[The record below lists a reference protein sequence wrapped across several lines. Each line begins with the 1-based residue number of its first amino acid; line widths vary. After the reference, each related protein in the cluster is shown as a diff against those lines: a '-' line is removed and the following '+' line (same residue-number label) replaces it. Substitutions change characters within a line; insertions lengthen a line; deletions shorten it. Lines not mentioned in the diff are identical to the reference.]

1 MPEIGL
7 PWPEIE
13 DQAPIP
19 GEGQAAPQ
27 NGEEV
32 ERRYAVRIEGL
43 DAIAGDGIERE
54 FNTLSSLK
62 REAENDADA
71 NAAQNDRR
79 AREDTEIREDL
90 LRERG
95 HYESRVDPL
104 ITAAPADSTKPLAP
118 FPLNTGQKSPNS

>member
-62 REAENDADA
+62 REAEQDADA
-71 NAAQNDRR
+71 NAAQIDRR
-79 AREDTEIREDL
+79 ARADNEHDRKSDG
-90 LRERG
+90 RG
-95 HYESRVDPL
+95 KRGSGRGEL
-104 ITAAPADSTKPLAP
+104 
-118 FPLNTGQKSPNS
+118 